1 MHISESERK
10 HEAATQTMLIM
21 TSTKKIFKTLLL
33 LAGSGTALATLEDAQ
48 QVTAAA
54 DAAAAALAE
63 VVETNK
69 AVEDGEV
76 LAARQTVTAKDIDE
90 VPNLV
95 KPNNKI
101 EIHGTGSI
109 QIGDENTTGVLEI
122 TRASKAIENTSPSI
136 SQASISVTAG
146 NGVTNVHVGPV
157 DTNGAVAS
165 ITNVQLNLEGLKSDV
180 FFVVDDATISA
191 SQIYQTSGSI
201 HLVNHAGM
209 SLIEPS
215 HLHNLYVDSTS
226 SFHASAVSTEVLV
239 DGSSTVEFDPRDTG
253 SSVGVEQKPL
263 VAGQTISSYQLY
275 GLTFDTEADLSL
287 DLSHVFV
294 SDEFKADEGYFY
306 IRLFGVRWMPL
317 EQEGV
322 EDITDI
328 DFLADCFKLYNFG
341 TANGEDISDR
351 LVIMGGY
358 YGDATQG
365 LQLAV
370 QLLPESGNVPE
381 PATATLSLLALAGMA
396 ARRRRK

>member
-1 MHISESERK
+1 MHIAESERE
-10 HEAATQTMLIM
+10 HEAATQTTQIM
-21 TSTKKIFKTLLL
+21 TTKKIIKTLLL
-33 LAGSGTALATLEDAQ
+33 LAGSGTAFAALEDAQ
-48 QVTAAA
+48 QVTAA
-54 DAAAAALAE
+54 DAVAAALAE

-95 KPNNKI
+95 KPNNMI

-136 SQASISVTAG
+136 SQTSISVTAG

-157 DTNGAVAS
+157 DKNGAVAS

-180 FFVVDDATISA
+180 FFEVDDATISA

-263 VAGQTISSYQLY
+263 AAGQTLSTYQLY
-275 GLTFDTEADLSL
+275 GLTFDSEADLSL

-322 EDITDI
+322 EAITDV
-328 DFLADCFKLYNFG
+328 DLLADSFKLYNFG

-351 LVIMGGY
+351 LVIKGGY

-365 LQLAV
+365 LQLAI
-370 QLLPESGNVPE
+370 QLLPESGNIPE
-381 PATATLSLLALAGMA
+381 PATATLSLLALAGLA